1 MKTKTGLLPKA
12 LVSAALFALVAPA
25 VGAETIVDAR
35 FAVPVDRYGHFALG
49 RPHEYARLTVT
60 TNTGR
65 RLVLQLP
72 EEDVF
77 EDLQPRLVRL
87 AAGEPEEI
95 LAIVS
100 RRDSGSR
107 LALIRLSDDGLAIS
121 AQSAAI
127 GTPMRW
133 LNPVGVVDLDGDGR
147 AEIAAVITPHLGGP
161 LKVYRRRGRELVEI
175 AALAGFSN
183 HVYGSPE
190 LGLSAM
196 MSIAGRIRMLVPD
209 ATRLHLRIIA
219 LDNGRLVETAR
230 CALSAP
236 VTGVI
241 QAISPR
247 EISVGTQAGQQ
258 VIVPGDCLK

>member
-1 MKTKTGLLPKA
+1 MKPKTGPLTKA
-12 LVSAALFALVAPA
+12 LIFIAFIALAAPV

-60 TNTGR
+60 TSTGR

-133 LNPVGVVDLDGDGR
+133 LNPVGVADLDGDGH
-147 AEIAAVITPHLGGP
+147 AEIAAVITPHIGGM

-190 LGLSAM
+190 LGLSAV
-196 MSIAGRIRMLVPD
+196 MSIAGRMRMLVPD

-219 LDNGRLVETAR
+219 LENGRLVATAW

-236 VTGVI
+236 ISGAI
-241 QAISPR
+241 QPISPR
-247 EISVGTQAGQQ
+247 EISVGTRAGQQ